1 MSDRLSV
8 AMALLFVSV
17 AGLMALIRMFFPELS
32 WFWVLVPLGAPI
44 LIFVGTLTVLAVL
57 TLVVFLTGI
66 FDRRL

>member
-1 MSDRLSV
+1 
-8 AMALLFVSV
+8 
-17 AGLMALIRMFFPELS
+17 
-32 WFWVLVPLGAPI
+32 VPLGAPI